1 MHARKR
7 PTVNRT
13 STQRNTYRAVA
24 RNPSRGPEDS
34 HTTRPRER
42 LTRLDPDLDNLQTA
56 KRRGR
61 VVLQGSALPRAYVSR
76 ACLRRSC
83 ALADNTSPRAR
94 SQTATRRYVQCTS
107 FWRFVQTGLSKKA
120 ECLWTRVS
128 GGAQP
133 ISTAS
138 GRGGPRRWILPPRPH
153 SLAAWPFL
161 WAWAWLCSL
170 LLPVQALG

>member
-56 KRRGR
+56 RRRGR

-94 SQTATRRYVQCTS
+94 SQTATRRYEQCTS
-107 FWRFVQTGLSKKA
+107 FWRFVQTGLSKK
-120 ECLWTRVS
+120 RRMS
-128 GGAQP
+128 PDGGEWRAHS
-133 ISTAS
+133 ILKAN
-138 GRGGPRRWILPPRPH
+138 GRGGRRRWIPPPLPHLPGV
-153 SLAAWPFL
+153 WPFL
-161 WAWAWLCSL
+161 WAWA
-170 LLPVQALG
+170 